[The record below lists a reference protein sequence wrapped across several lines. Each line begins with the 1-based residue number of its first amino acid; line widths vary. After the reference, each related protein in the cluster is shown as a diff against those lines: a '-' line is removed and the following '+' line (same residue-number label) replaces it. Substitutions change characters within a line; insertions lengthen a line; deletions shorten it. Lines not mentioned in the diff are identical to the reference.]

1 MDEGR
6 SKKDKLAGMIGS
18 TIFHGIILVLLLVL
32 GLSSIP
38 REEEGIL
45 VDFGD
50 SSTGMGAHEPRQNET
65 QAQQTASEASEPQ
78 QSNPPVETSPET
90 SQEEVSTQDF
100 EEAPA
105 ISEEEKAEQE
115 AEERREE
122 EERKQQE
129 EEERQKELE
138 EEQRRQEELEEQRRL
153 EEERRR
159 REEEERQAE
168 EARDNVSDAFSR
180 SDGSGSSQG
189 ETGESG
195 NQGETSGEPNAGNYD
210 GSGKGDTGSG
220 YDLSGRSLEGGLPK
234 PEYDIQEDGI
244 VVVRITVDRNGN
256 VIDAE
261 PILRGT
267 TTQNSYLWRVA
278 KEAAMKARFNADE
291 DAAARQKGTIT
302 YHFDLN

>member
-1 MDEGR
+1 MDDR
-6 SKKDKLAGMIGS
+6 TKKDKRAGMIGS
-18 TIFHGIILVLLLVL
+18 TIFHGLILVLLMVI

-38 REEEGIL
+38 KQEEGIL
-45 VDFGD
+45 VDLGD
-50 SSTGMGAHEPRQNET
+50 SSTGMGALEPRRNES
-65 QAQQTASEASEPQ
+65 QAQQTASAASAPQ
-78 QSNPPVETSPET
+78 QSAPPVETAPET

-105 ISEEEKAEQE
+105 ISEEEKAKQE
-115 AEERREE
+115 AEERRRE
-122 EERKQQE
+122 EERKRQE
-129 EEERQKELE
+129 EEERQRQLE
-138 EEQRRQEELEEQRRL
+138 EERRRQEELEEQRRL

-159 REEEERQAE
+159 REEQQRQAE

-180 SDGSGSSQG
+180 SNGSGSSQG
-189 ETGESG
+189 ETGEPG
-195 NQGETSGEPNAGNYD
+195 NQGELSGEPGVGTYD

-220 YDLSGRSLEGGLPK
+220 YDLSGRSLQGSLPK
-234 PEYDIQEDGI
+234 PEYEIQEEGI

-278 KEAAMKARFNADE
+278 REAAMKAQFNADE
-291 DAAARQKGTIT
+291 DAAARQTGTIT
-302 YHFDLN
+302 YHFSLN

>member
-1 MDEGR
+1 MDDR
-6 SKKDKLAGMIGS
+6 TKKDKRAGMIGS
-18 TIFHGIILVLLLVL
+18 TIFHGVILVLLMVL

-45 VDFGD
+45 VDLGD
-50 SSTGMGAHEPRQNET
+50 SSTGMGAIEPERNESP
-65 QAQQTASEASEPQ
+65 AQQTASSSSEPQ
-78 QSNPPVETSPET
+78 QSTPPVETSPET

-115 AEERREE
+115 AEERRKE
-122 EERKQQE
+122 EERKRQE
-129 EEERQKELE
+129 EKERQRQLEEER
-138 EEQRRQEELEEQRRL
+138 RRQEELEEQRRL

-159 REEEERQAE
+159 REEQERQAE

-189 ETGESG
+189 ETGDPG
-195 NQGETSGEPNAGNYD
+195 NQGELSGEPNVGTYD

-220 YDLSGRSLEGGLPK
+220 YDLSGRSLQGGLPK
-234 PEYDIQEDGI
+234 PEYEIQEDGI

-278 KEAAMKARFNADE
+278 REAAMKAQFNADD
-291 DAAARQKGTIT
+291 DAAARQTGTIT
-302 YHFDLN
+302 YHFNLN

>member
-1 MDEGR
+1 MDER
-6 SKKDKLAGMIGS
+6 TKKDKRAGVIGS
-18 TIFHGIILVLLLVL
+18 TIFHGLILVLLMVL

-50 SSTGMGAHEPRQNET
+50 SSTGMGALEPTRNES
-65 QAQQTASEASEPQ
+65 QARQTASSASEPQ
-78 QSNPPVETSPET
+78 QSTPPVETSPET

-115 AEERREE
+115 AEERRKE
-122 EERKQQE
+122 EERKRQA
-129 EEERQKELE
+129 EEERQRELE
-138 EEQRRQEELEEQRRL
+138 EERRRQEELEEQRRR

-159 REEEERQAE
+159 REEQERQAE

-189 ETGESG
+189 ETGDPG
-195 NQGETSGEPNAGNYD
+195 NQGELGGEPNAGTYD

-220 YDLSGRSLEGGLPK
+220 YDLSGRSLQGGLPK
-234 PEYDIQEDGI
+234 PAYEIQEEGI

-278 KEAAMKARFNADE
+278 REAAMKAQFNADE
-291 DAAARQKGTIT
+291 DAAARQTGTIT
-302 YHFDLN
+302 YHFSLN